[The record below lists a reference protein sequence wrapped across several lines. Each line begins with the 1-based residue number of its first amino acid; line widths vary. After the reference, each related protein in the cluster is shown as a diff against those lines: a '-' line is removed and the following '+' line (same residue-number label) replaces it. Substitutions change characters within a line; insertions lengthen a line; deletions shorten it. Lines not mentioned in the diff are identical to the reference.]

1 MNERQVGAIS
11 RGGAVSRFT
20 TTRGG
25 NEQRSQRQRR
35 PSTSGQGEALDR
47 AVLRR
52 TARHPHRPRAVYST
66 TPARRTEKK
75 INFGRAEGM
84 ADCRRRWGRQRVAPG
99 SFDLSTTSKSAGP
112 SRGGAAAPDKDN
124 EWHEIGSKQDER
136 EIERLAVDDGG
147 ERLVRRR
154 DGHAACPLI
163 TAETEYLRR
172 TNQTET
178 RQS

>member
-1 MNERQVGAIS
+1 
-11 RGGAVSRFT
+11 
-20 TTRGG
+20 
-25 NEQRSQRQRR
+25 
-35 PSTSGQGEALDR
+35 
-47 AVLRR
+47 
-52 TARHPHRPRAVYST
+52 
-66 TPARRTEKK
+66 
-75 INFGRAEGM
+75 M